1 MADIC
6 RTMDEADE
14 ATHNAAMW
22 RRQHE
27 EEWGRL
33 TRREKNRIMSIPFR
47 TRLPVVELLKM
58 DAGEMLALWE
68 TLEAR

>member
-6 RTMDEADE
+6 RAIDEADR
-14 ATHNAAMW
+14 ATHDAAMW

-47 TRLPVVELLKM
+47 TGLPAAELLKM

-68 TLEAR
+68 ALETR